1 MTTIF
6 DIAGRNGTRERLLA
20 AGEALMRRHG
30 FESVSLEE
38 IARHAGQ
45 ANKYAVQYH
54 FAGRSGLAQA
64 ILDLRIGEIE
74 RRRGDALP
82 TVDHADPR
90 AILTAFLHPIAE
102 QVQDDGQCTFAL
114 FLLRFATQVPAPA
127 DVVHPLVASEGATK
141 ALFRL
146 LCATMPHVPV
156 EVLGR
161 RLSLMMNL
169 PLAVFA
175 TEPNASNRASL
186 AELVDMIVAALAV
199 PHAA

>member
-20 AGEALMRRHG
+20 AGEALIGRHG

-90 AILTAFLHPIAE
+90 AILTAFLRPIAE

-114 FLLRFATQVPAPA
+114 FLLRFATQVPALA
-127 DVVHPLVASEGATK
+127 DVVHPLTK

-146 LCATMPHVPV
+146 LCATMPHLPV

-169 PLAVFA
+169 PLTVFA